1 MFKLMAMAAC
11 AASSLVGMGASF
23 VLGYGCGACARRE
36 TETEP
41 ARCPRA
47 SVLHGELREEPLHS
61 PRVELAVGIAV
72 RFRLDTYSVRS
83 GQKLNASHSAI
94 VPYAPPTVP
103 TAHPQYPNPSIG
115 SEVGE

>member
-41 ARCPRA
+41 APMPEGERVARRA
-47 SVLHGELREEPLHS
+47 SR
-61 PRVELAVGIAV
+61 R
-72 RFRLDTYSVRS
+72 T
-83 GQKLNASHSAI
+83 
-94 VPYAPPTVP
+94 APQPE
-103 TAHPQYPNPSIG
+103 G
-115 SEVGE
+115 